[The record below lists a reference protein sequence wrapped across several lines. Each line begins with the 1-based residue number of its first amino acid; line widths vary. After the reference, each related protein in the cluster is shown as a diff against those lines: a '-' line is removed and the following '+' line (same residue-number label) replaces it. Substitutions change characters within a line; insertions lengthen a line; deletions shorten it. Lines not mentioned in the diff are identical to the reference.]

1 MKKELQIMEGV
12 FNSGEIILENGYKNV
27 MLCNEIDIP
36 EYGQVNVRILI
47 TQDFDEVESMEL
59 LNLYAEN
66 VEENS
71 FLAWFPINSSLS
83 CRAMNNFI
91 GNEKESERICVNLIS
106 LFGLRKLSSFS
117 SKDEEKEA
125 A

>member
-66 VEENS
+66 VEESS

-83 CRAMNNFI
+83 C
-91 GNEKESERICVNLIS
+91 
-106 LFGLRKLSSFS
+106 
-117 SKDEEKEA
+117 
-125 A
+125 